1 MHPPA
6 EPLLHP
12 AVACGEG
19 PRFQIGNPAGQVANF
34 HLQQA
39 EMNLDRLGHTHP
51 EEEIPE
57 DHPGSNPQRCVALIE
72 HYVTRIVTT
81 TPSFAKSASTQKS
94 RSWIPPG
101 DIVRAAEKVGMKLVV
116 GTARKA

>member
-6 EPLLHP
+6 EPLLQP
-12 AVACGEG
+12 TIPGGEG

-39 EMNLDRLGHTHP
+39 EMNLDRFRDGHP
-51 EEEIPE
+51 EEEVPE
-57 DHPGSNPQRCVALIE
+57 DHPGSNPQGGVALIE

-101 DIVRAAEKVGMKLVV
+101 DMVRAAEKVGMKLVV